1 MAKRDKK
8 DVKRQ
13 MEGKQD
19 EKRARAQVAPSAAR
33 ASKADK
39 REVSAAMFDPQSM
52 NVVRDDGFSL
62 VTAEDYVTFRL
73 KPQIIFYQ
81 ELSPWLNRL
90 SSWLQVTSY
99 LLTAVTTALALIG
112 REAFVPIPIALI
124 ALITAVSDF
133 EQLTSRLR
141 NVNQCKMALENLL
154 IWWESLSMVEKRLP
168 VNKEYLVKVAEDN
181 TNAEVSA
188 FIKSAARL
196 GKPRLDSEDEEDK
209 DSKKKAE

>member
-1 MAKRDKK
+1 M
-8 DVKRQ
+8 
-13 MEGKQD
+13 
-19 EKRARAQVAPSAAR
+19 
-33 ASKADK
+33 
-39 REVSAAMFDPQSM
+39 
-52 NVVRDDGFSL
+52 
-62 VTAEDYVTFRL
+62 
-73 KPQIIFYQ
+73 
-81 ELSPWLNRL
+81 
-90 SSWLQVTSY
+90 
-99 LLTAVTTALALIG
+99 
-112 REAFVPIPIALI
+112 I